1 MKNHNFAKKINK
13 MFGIGTGELIL
24 IIIVAVMLLGPDKL
38 PGAMRTFGKFMANVK
53 SATNEIK
60 TEIQKSSEVQELQ
73 SSIKK
78 VAEPFTAEVERIK
91 NSVVNI
97 DVENTPIMKETT
109 TEIEKLQEDIDEL
122 TGPIKRQR

>member
-1 MKNHNFAKKINK
+1 
-13 MFGIGTGELIL
+13 
-24 IIIVAVMLLGPDKL
+24 MLLGPDKL
-38 PGAMRTFGKFMANVK
+38 PGAMRTFGKFMANIK

-97 DVENTPIMKETT
+97 ENTPIIKETT
-109 TEIEKLQEDIDEL
+109 TEIEKLKEDIDEL

>member
-1 MKNHNFAKKINK
+1 